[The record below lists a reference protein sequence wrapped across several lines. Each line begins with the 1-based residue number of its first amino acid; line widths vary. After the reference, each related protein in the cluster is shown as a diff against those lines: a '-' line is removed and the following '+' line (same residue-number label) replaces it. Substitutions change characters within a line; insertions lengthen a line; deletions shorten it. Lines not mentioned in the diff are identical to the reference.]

1 MLDVICLSVFLEEVV
16 LKVNLSLQKMPQP
29 VDLTN
34 INLNFID
41 TERMDQNS
49 VDKKPR
55 LMGVVKSFHQDVLAD
70 IYQHNINMAV
80 WQRPLGPLSKY
91 ADSLLVSA
99 PNFVFKSQG
108 NSDQLNATLTKLLPD
123 AQHKALFVED
133 VTLLVD
139 MFACLFDL
147 KEVGLRLNVL
157 SSAMCPRFHV
167 DKIPCRLVSTYAGSG
182 SEWLHEAHVIRD
194 QLGLGGHVADHNSG
208 LHEKGRVNQL
218 KAGDVALMK
227 GDEWPTSLGR
237 GVVHRSPSASFESK
251 RLFLSLDMI

>member
-1 MLDVICLSVFLEEVV
+1 MS
-16 LKVNLSLQKMPQP
+16 KS

-34 INLNFID
+34 INFNFVD
-41 TERMDQNS
+41 TERMNQIS
-49 VDKKPR
+49 LDKKPR
-55 LMGVVKSFHQDVLAD
+55 LLGVVKSSHQDVLAD
-70 IYQHNINMAV
+70 IYQNNISMAV
-80 WQRPLGPLSKY
+80 WQRQLGSLSQY
-91 ADSLLVSA
+91 TESLLVSA

-108 NSDQLNATLTKLLPD
+108 NSDQLNATLTRLLPE
-123 AQHKALFVED
+123 AQNKVLFVED

-194 QLGLGGHVADHNSG
+194 RLGLGGHVTDHNSG
-208 LHEKGRVNQL
+208 LHEKGCINQL
-218 KAGDVALMK
+218 NTGDVALMK
-227 GDEWPTSLGR
+227 GDEWPTSLGQ
-237 GVVHRSPSASFESK
+237 GVVHRSPSASLENK